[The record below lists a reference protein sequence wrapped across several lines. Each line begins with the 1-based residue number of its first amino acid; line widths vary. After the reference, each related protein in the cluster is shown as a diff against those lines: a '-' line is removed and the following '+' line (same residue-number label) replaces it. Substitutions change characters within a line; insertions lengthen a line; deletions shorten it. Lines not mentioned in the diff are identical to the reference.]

1 MGQSNNEKITALYCR
16 LSRDDE
22 QLGESNS
29 IKNQKSIL
37 GKYAKDNNF
46 INTKFFVDDGY
57 SGTSFTRPAFME
69 LMELAEQGN
78 IGTIIVKDHSRLGRN
93 RLIVGQLLEE
103 DFVRLNIRYI
113 AIMDNIDT
121 DKGLNDFLPIQ
132 DWFNEMHAKN
142 TSKKVKD
149 VMKNKGNSGI
159 PLTTNPPFGYK
170 KDENDKNKWI
180 VDEPASKVVKRIFSL
195 FIQGLSA
202 SQIAKQFVKEGI
214 MNPTEY
220 RQSLGMK
227 TQNFP
232 TEVKHYWS
240 SMTINKILDRQEY
253 IGDTINF
260 RYTTRSFKDKTR
272 INIPK
277 EQWKVFKNTHD
288 PIIDKETW
296 NTVQR
301 LRSNK
306 RRPTKTGKTSI
317 FSGHLFCKDCGAK
330 LYYCT
335 TNNFTPDKDFYRC
348 SNYKNNSTHSCTSHN
363 IKDIA
368 LRELVLD
375 NIKQVISYISSY
387 EDLFIKEKL
396 DASLEEQRKED
407 ISNKKL
413 LSQYQKR
420 VKDIDN
426 LIQHIYEDNI
436 SGKITDERFATL
448 SLNYE
453 KEQKDLKE
461 KINELA
467 STIDR
472 TKQEEID
479 LTAFIDKVK
488 KYTEIKELTPEIVNE
503 LIDKIYVYQQT
514 KLNGKKYQQVDI
526 HYAGVGIIGIP
537 LNEYELENAFQQ
549 SIKNIKTA

>member
-37 GKYAKDNNF
+37 SKYAKDNNF

-57 SGTSFTRPAFME
+57 SGTSFTRPAFVEM
-69 LMELAEQGN
+69 MELAEQGH

-142 TSKKVKD
+142 TSKKVKA

-170 KDENDKNKWI
+170 KDENNKNKWI
-180 VDEPASKVVKRIFSL
+180 IDEPASKVVKKIFSL
-195 FIQGLSA
+195 FIQGWSA

-220 RQSLGMK
+220 HQSLGMK

-240 SMTINKILDRQEY
+240 PMTINKILDRQEY

-277 EQWKVFKNTHD
+277 EQWKIFKNTHEA
-288 PIIDKETW
+288 IIDEETW

-335 TNNFTPDKDFYRC
+335 SNNFTPDKDFYRC
-348 SNYKNNSTHSCTSHN
+348 SNYKNNSTYSCSSHN

-396 DASLEEQRKED
+396 DASLEEQRKEYA
-407 ISNKKL
+407 SNKKL
-413 LSQYQKR
+413 LSQYEKR
-420 VKDIDN
+420 VKDINN

-453 KEQKDLKE
+453 REQKDLKE
-461 KINELA
+461 KINKLA
-467 STIDR
+467 TTIDK
-472 TKQEEID
+472 TKQEEIN
-479 LTAFIDKVK
+479 LTTFIDKVK

-514 KLNGKKYQQVDI
+514 KLNGKKYQQIDI
-526 HYAGVGIIGIP
+526 YYAGVGIIGIP

>member
-37 GKYAKDNNF
+37 SKYAKDNHF
-46 INTKFFVDDGY
+46 INTQFFVDDGY

-69 LMELAEQGN
+69 LMELAEQGK
-78 IGTIIVKDHSRLGRN
+78 IETIIVKDHSRLGRN

-103 DFVRLNIRYI
+103 DFVRLNVRYI

-142 TSKKVKD
+142 TSQKVRA
-149 VMKNKGNSGI
+149 VVKNKGNSGI
-159 PLTTNPPFGYK
+159 PLTTTPPFGYL
-170 KDENDKNKWI
+170 KDKNDKNKWI
-180 VDEPASKVVKRIFSL
+180 IDEPAAKIIKRIFSL
-195 FIQGLSA
+195 FIQGFSPA
-202 SQIAKQFVKEGI
+202 QIARKLTEEGI

-220 RQSLGMK
+220 HQSLGMK
-227 TQNFP
+227 TQNP
-232 TEVKHYWS
+232 LSEVKHYWYPI
-240 SMTINKILDRQEY
+240 TVTKILDRQEY

-260 RYTTRSFKDKTR
+260 RYTTRSFKDKTK
-272 INIPK
+272 IKLPK
-277 EQWKVFKNTHD
+277 EQWKIFKNTHQA
-288 PIIDKETW
+288 IIDEETW
-296 NTVQR
+296 NTAQR
-301 LRSNK
+301 LRENK
-306 RRPTKTGKTSI
+306 QRPTRTGKISI
-317 FSGHLFCKDCGAK
+317 FSGHLFCKDCEAK

-335 TNNFTPDKDFYRC
+335 ANNFTPDKDFYRC

-363 IKDIA
+363 IKDIV

-396 DASLEEQRKED
+396 ETSLEEQRKED

-413 LSQYQKR
+413 LSQYEKR

-436 SGKITDERFATL
+436 SGKITDDRFATL

-453 KEQKDLKE
+453 REQKSLKE
-461 KINELA
+461 KINEL
-467 STIDR
+467 STAIDK

-479 LTAFIDKVK
+479 LTTFIDKVK

-514 KLNGKKYQQVDI
+514 KLNGKKYQQIDI
-526 HYAGVGIIGIP
+526 YYAGVGIIDIP
-537 LNEYELENAFQQ
+537 VNEYELENAFQQ
-549 SIKNIKTA
+549 SFKNIKTA

>member
-37 GKYAKDNNF
+37 SKYAKDNNF
-46 INTKFFVDDGY
+46 INTNFFVDDGY
-57 SGTSFTRPAFME
+57 SGTSFTRPAFVEM
-69 LMELAEQGN
+69 MELAEQGH

-142 TSKKVKD
+142 TSKKVKA

-170 KDENDKNKWI
+170 KDENNKNKWI
-180 VDEPASKVVKRIFSL
+180 IDEPASKVVKKIFSL

-220 RQSLGMK
+220 HQSLGMK

-240 SMTINKILDRQEY
+240 PMTINKILDRQEY

-277 EQWKVFKNTHD
+277 EQWKIFKNTHEA
-288 PIIDKETW
+288 IIDEETW

-335 TNNFTPDKDFYRC
+335 SNNFTPDKDFYRC
-348 SNYKNNSTHSCTSHN
+348 SNYKNNSTHSCSSHN

-396 DASLEEQRKED
+396 DASLEEQRKEYA
-407 ISNKKL
+407 SNKKL
-413 LSQYQKR
+413 LSQYEKR
-420 VKDIDN
+420 VKDINN

-453 KEQKDLKE
+453 REQKDLKE
-461 KINELA
+461 KINKLA
-467 STIDR
+467 TTIDK
-472 TKQEEID
+472 TKQEEIN
-479 LTAFIDKVK
+479 LTTFIDKVK

-514 KLNGKKYQQVDI
+514 KLNGKKYQQIDI
-526 HYAGVGIIGIP
+526 YYAGVGIIGIP

>member
-37 GKYAKDNNF
+37 SKYAKDNHF

-57 SGTSFTRPAFME
+57 SGTSFARPAFME

-149 VMKNKGNSGI
+149 VMRNKGNSGI

-180 VDEPASKVVKRIFSL
+180 IDEPASKVVKRIFSL

-202 SQIAKQFVKEGI
+202 SQIAKQFVEEGI

-240 SMTINKILDRQEY
+240 PMTINKILDRQEY

-288 PIIDKETW
+288 PIIDEETW

-317 FSGHLFCKDCGAK
+317 FSGHLFCKDCRAK

-335 TNNFTPDKDFYRC
+335 TNNFTPNKDFYRC

-396 DASLEEQRKED
+396 DTSLEEQRKED

-413 LSQYQKR
+413 LSQYEKR

-436 SGKITDERFATL
+436 YGKITDERFATL

-461 KINELA
+461 KINQLA
-467 STIDR
+467 TTIDK

-479 LTAFIDKVK
+479 LTVFIDKVK
-488 KYTEIKELTPEIVNE
+488 KYTEIKELTLEIVNE

-526 HYAGVGIIGIP
+526 YYVGVGIIGIP

>member
-37 GKYAKDNNF
+37 SKYAKDNNF

-57 SGTSFTRPAFME
+57 SGTSFTRPAFVEM
-69 LMELAEQGN
+69 MELAEQGH

-142 TSKKVKD
+142 TSKKVKA

-170 KDENDKNKWI
+170 KDENNKNKWI
-180 VDEPASKVVKRIFSL
+180 IDEPASKVVKKIFSL
-195 FIQGLSA
+195 FIQGLST

-220 RQSLGMK
+220 HQSLGMK

-240 SMTINKILDRQEY
+240 PMTINKILDRQEY

-277 EQWKVFKNTHD
+277 EQWKIFKNTHEA
-288 PIIDKETW
+288 IIDEETW

-301 LRSNK
+301 LSSNK

-335 TNNFTPDKDFYRC
+335 SNNFTPDKDFYRC
-348 SNYKNNSTHSCTSHN
+348 SNYKNNSTHSCSSHN

-407 ISNKKL
+407 VSNKKL
-413 LSQYQKR
+413 LSQCEKR
-420 VKDIDN
+420 IKDIDN

-453 KEQKDLKE
+453 REQKDLKE
-461 KINELA
+461 KINKLA
-467 STIDR
+467 TTIDK
-472 TKQEEID
+472 TKQEEINI
-479 LTAFIDKVK
+479 TTFIDKVK

-514 KLNGKKYQQVDI
+514 KLNGKKYQQI
-526 HYAGVGIIGIP
+526 EIYYAGVGIIGIP

>member
-37 GKYAKDNNF
+37 SKYAKDNNF

-69 LMELAEQGN
+69 LMELAEQGK

-103 DFVRLNIRYI
+103 DFVRLNVRYI

-142 TSKKVKD
+142 TSQKVRA

-170 KDENDKNKWI
+170 KDENDKSKWI
-180 VDEPASKVVKRIFSL
+180 IDEPAAKIIKRIFTL
-195 FIQGLSA
+195 FIQGSTP
-202 SQIAKQFVKEGI
+202 SQIAKKFTEEGI

-220 RQSLGMK
+220 HQSLGMK
-227 TQNFP
+227 TQNP
-232 TEVKHYWS
+232 LSEVKHYWYPI
-240 SMTINKILDRQEY
+240 TVTKILDRQEY

-260 RYTTRSFKDKTR
+260 RYTTRSFKDKTK
-272 INIPK
+272 IKLPK
-277 EQWKVFKNTHD
+277 EQWKIFKNTHEA
-288 PIIDKETW
+288 IIDEETW
-296 NTVQR
+296 NTAQR
-301 LRSNK
+301 LRENK
-306 RRPTKTGKTSI
+306 QRPTRTGKISI
-317 FSGHLFCKDCGAK
+317 FSGHLFCRDCGAK

-335 TNNFTPDKDFYRC
+335 ANNFTPDKDFYRC
-348 SNYKNNSTHSCTSHN
+348 SNYKNNSTKSCTSHN
-363 IKDIA
+363 IKDIV

-396 DASLEEQRKED
+396 ENSLEEQRKED
-407 ISNKKL
+407 IANKKL
-413 LSQYQKR
+413 LSQYEKR

-436 SGKITDERFATL
+436 SGKITDDRFATF

-453 KEQKDLKE
+453 REQKDLKE
-461 KINELA
+461 KISHLA
-467 STIDR
+467 NTIDK
-472 TKQEEID
+472 TKQEKIN
-479 LTAFIDKVK
+479 LTTFIDKVK

-514 KLNGKKYQQVDI
+514 KLNGKKYQQIDI
-526 HYAGVGIIGIP
+526 YYTGVGIIGIP
-537 LNEYELENAFQQ
+537 LTEYELENAFQQ
-549 SIKNIKTA
+549 SIKNAKTA

>member
-57 SGTSFTRPAFME
+57 SGTSFTRPAFMD
-69 LMELAEQGN
+69 LIELAEQEN

-413 LSQYQKR
+413 LSQYKKR

-453 KEQKDLKE
+453 REQKDLK
-461 KINELA
+461 KKVSELSA
-467 STIDR
+467 TIDK

-514 KLNGKKYQQVDI
+514 KLNGKKYQQI
-526 HYAGVGIIGIP
+526 NIFYAGVGIIGIP
-537 LNEYELENAFQQ
+537 LNEHELENAFQQ
-549 SIKNIKTA
+549 SIKKIKTA

>member
-22 QLGESNS
+22 LSGESNS

-37 GKYAKDNNF
+37 SKYAKDNHF

-57 SGTSFTRPAFME
+57 SGTSFTRPAFVEM
-69 LMELAEQGN
+69 MELAEQGH

-149 VMKNKGNSGI
+149 VMRNKGISGI
-159 PLTTNPPFGYK
+159 PLTTNPPFGYT

-180 VDEPASKVVKRIFSL
+180 IDEPASKVVKRIFTL

-202 SQIAKQFVKEGI
+202 SQIAKQFIKEGI

-288 PIIDKETW
+288 PIIDEETW

-301 LRSNK
+301 LRNNK

-387 EDLFIKEKL
+387 EDLFIKERL

-413 LSQYQKR
+413 LSQYEKR

-467 STIDR
+467 TIIDK

-514 KLNGKKYQQVDI
+514 KLNGKKYRQIDI
-526 HYAGVGIIGIP
+526 YYAGVGIIGIP

>member
-22 QLGESNS
+22 QIGESNS

-37 GKYAKDNNF
+37 SKYAKDNHF

-57 SGTSFTRPAFME
+57 SGTSFTRPEFVEM
-69 LMELAEQGN
+69 MELAEQGH

-132 DWFNEMHAKN
+132 DWFNEMHTKN

-170 KDENDKNKWI
+170 KDKNDKNKWI
-180 VDEPASKVVKRIFSL
+180 IDEPASKVVKKIFSL

-202 SQIAKQFVKEGI
+202 SQIARQFIKEGI

-232 TEVKHYWS
+232 TEIKHYWS
-240 SMTINKILDRQEY
+240 PMTINRILDRQEY

-288 PIIDKETW
+288 PIIDEETW

-368 LRELVLD
+368 LRKLVLD

-396 DASLEEQRKED
+396 DASLKEQRKED

-467 STIDR
+467 ITIDR
-472 TKQEEID
+472 SKKEEID

-514 KLNGKKYQQVDI
+514 KLNGKKYQQIDI
-526 HYAGVGIIGIP
+526 YYAGVGIIGIP

>member
-37 GKYAKDNNF
+37 SKYAKDNHF

-149 VMKNKGNSGI
+149 VMRNKGISGI

-170 KDENDKNKWI
+170 KDENNKNKWI
-180 VDEPASKVVKRIFSL
+180 IDEPASKVVKRIFSL

-202 SQIAKQFVKEGI
+202 SQIAKQFIKEGI

-288 PIIDKETW
+288 PIIDEETW

-317 FSGHLFCKDCGAK
+317 FSGHLFCRDCGAK

-368 LRELVLD
+368 LRELVLN

-396 DASLEEQRKED
+396 DSSLEEQRKED
-407 ISNKKL
+407 VANKKL

-467 STIDR
+467 ITIDR
-472 TKQEEID
+472 SKKEEID

-514 KLNGKKYQQVDI
+514 KLNGKKYQQIDI
-526 HYAGVGIIGIP
+526 YYVGVGIIGIP

>member
-37 GKYAKDNNF
+37 SKYAKDNNF

-57 SGTSFTRPAFME
+57 SGTSSTRPAFME
-69 LMELAEQGN
+69 LMELAEQGH

-142 TSKKVKD
+142 TSKKVKA

-288 PIIDKETW
+288 PIIDEETW

-317 FSGHLFCKDCGAK
+317 FSGHLFCRDCGAK

-368 LRELVLD
+368 LRELVLN

-396 DASLEEQRKED
+396 DSSLEEQRKED
-407 ISNKKL
+407 VANKKL

-467 STIDR
+467 ITIDR
-472 TKQEEID
+472 SKKEEID

-488 KYTEIKELTPEIVNE
+488 KYTEIN
-503 LIDKIYVYQQT
+503 
-514 KLNGKKYQQVDI
+514 KL
-526 HYAGVGIIGIP
+526 
-537 LNEYELENAFQQ
+537 
-549 SIKNIKTA
+549 S

>member
-29 IKNQKSIL
+29 IKNQKTIL
-37 GKYAKDNNF
+37 SKYAKDNHF

-142 TSKKVKD
+142 TSKKVKA

-170 KDENDKNKWI
+170 KDENNKNKWI
-180 VDEPASKVVKRIFSL
+180 IDEPASKVVKKIFSL
-195 FIQGLSA
+195 FIQGWSA

-220 RQSLGMK
+220 HQSLGMK

-240 SMTINKILDRQEY
+240 PMTINKILDRQEY

-277 EQWKVFKNTHD
+277 EQWKIFKNTHEA
-288 PIIDKETW
+288 IIDEETW

-335 TNNFTPDKDFYRC
+335 SNNFTPDKDFYRC
-348 SNYKNNSTHSCTSHN
+348 SNYKNNSTHSCSSHN

-407 ISNKKL
+407 VSNKKL
-413 LSQYQKR
+413 LSQCEKR
-420 VKDIDN
+420 IKDIDN

-453 KEQKDLKE
+453 REQKDLKE
-461 KINELA
+461 RINKLA
-467 STIDR
+467 TTIDK
-472 TKQEEID
+472 TKQEEINI
-479 LTAFIDKVK
+479 TTFIDKVK

-514 KLNGKKYQQVDI
+514 KLNGKKYQQI
-526 HYAGVGIIGIP
+526 EIYYAGVGIIGIP